1 MRGRSYFSFP
11 FLLLMTL
18 NEFFIEVSLFFKAKL
33 MIFSFAFF
41 WGGYIS
47 WVSLDIWQGHFH
59 IWVCCHFVIPFL
71 YRLVTRTD
79 KISI

>member
-18 NEFFIEVSLFFKAKL
+18 NEFFIEVSLFFLKAKL

-41 WGGYIS
+41 WGGVVYILGQFGYLAGTLPHLGVLS
-47 WVSLDIWQGHFH
+47 FCDTFSL
-59 IWVCCHFVIPFL
+59 
-71 YRLVTRTD
+71 
-79 KISI
+79 